1 MGSEDDLSS
10 RYETKLLT
18 FGYWLSICNS
28 DQSELTGD
36 LTTSETSDDK
46 PNDKSQKSAID
57 FMKLLRKKR
66 ATGLEHKTAELEEHE
81 EKIKKIA
88 RDFCEWSNSLGE
100 GGPNLGKCV

>member
-1 MGSEDDLSS
+1 
-10 RYETKLLT
+10 
-18 FGYWLSICNS
+18 
-28 DQSELTGD
+28 
-36 LTTSETSDDK
+36 
-46 PNDKSQKSAID
+46 
-57 FMKLLRKKR
+57 MKLLRKKR